1 MVTMLRIMILGV
13 LAGFALSACAPQQMY
28 AWGNYDGGLYSYYEN
43 PEKIEEL
50 MKTLAS
56 TIVNAEESK
65 RVPPGIY
72 AEYGYILLIR
82 NEDDEAISYFKKE
95 KAAWPESIVLMD
107 KMITLTQTKKGRT
120 KFFKE
125 SDSVREKE

>member
-1 MVTMLRIMILGV
+1 
-13 LAGFALSACAPQQMY
+13 MY
-28 AWGNYDGGLYSYYEN
+28 AWGNYEGGLYSYYEN
-43 PEKIEEL
+43 PEKIEIL
-50 MKTLAS
+50 MKALDS

-95 KAAWPESIVLMD
+95 KAAWPESVVLMD
-107 KMITLTQTKKGRT
+107 KMIALTQTKKGRT
-120 KFFKE
+120 KFSKE
-125 SDSVREKE
+125 PDTAGEKE